1 MDTAMAI
8 GCVTML
14 LSNLEGCRPC
24 RHPCRV
30 SLWATFRFDTNA
42 LGDFASI
49 FRRKRATFQEA
60 GFGECQTHLAG
71 ERSSMSIT
79 LLGNQ

>member
-1 MDTAMAI
+1 MDTSMAI

-14 LSNLEGCRPC
+14 LSNLEGCRPY

-30 SLWATFRFDTNA
+30 SLWAMLRFFWF
-42 LGDFASI
+42 DFQSQKSYLQV
-49 FRRKRATFQEA
+49 RPGSVSVRLYWSR
-60 GFGECQTHLAG
+60 GHLAG